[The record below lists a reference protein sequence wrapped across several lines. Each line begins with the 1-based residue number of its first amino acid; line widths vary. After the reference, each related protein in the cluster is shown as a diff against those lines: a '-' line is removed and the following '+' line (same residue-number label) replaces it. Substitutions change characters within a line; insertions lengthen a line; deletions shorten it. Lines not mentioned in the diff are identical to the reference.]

1 MITNDTF
8 PRAPTHVR
16 SWSPDHPLFAQ
27 ISATAGRGITAL
39 RFRCRG
45 SRNFMYVILGFGH
58 ESGNGAENLQS
69 NRKSGARSWHPWAMD
84 KSAKLS
90 LKTDR
95 DDVRIMTLQAH
106 ILEQQNHHPQASGT
120 FSWILSAL
128 SISAKIIA
136 DKVRR
141 ARLENVLGS
150 VGTENV
156 QGEVQQKL
164 DVLAN
169 DVLLRTLGGREGVAI
184 VASEENEEPVILRE
198 EGEGVPRYCVLF
210 DPLDGSSNLDICG
223 GVGTIFS
230 ILEYNG
236 GSSAQD
242 SLLQTGARQIA
253 AGYVLYGSSTVF
265 VLTIGKGV
273 DMFVLDPSI
282 GAFMRVERNLRIPRG
297 NKTYS
302 VNEGNRKSFPD
313 CYQRY
318 LDWAQSNNYSGRYAG
333 AMVADVHRILLKG
346 GVFLYPPTKKAPDG
360 KLRLMYEA
368 NPMAMI
374 IEQAGGK
381 AFAAPGQRIMDIE
394 PIAIHQRTPVIL
406 GATDQVAL
414 VLAHLEKK

>member
-1 MITNDTF
+1 MNKTPQLPVKTVREELRIT
-8 PRAPTHVR
+8 
-16 SWSPDHPLFAQ
+16 
-27 ISATAGRGITAL
+27 
-39 RFRCRG
+39 
-45 SRNFMYVILGFGH
+45 
-58 ESGNGAENLQS
+58 
-69 NRKSGARSWHPWAMD
+69 
-84 KSAKLS
+84 
-90 LKTDR
+90 
-95 DDVRIMTLQAH
+95 TLQAH
-106 ILEQQNHHPQASGT
+106 ILEQQAHYPHSSGT

-150 VGTENV
+150 VGVENV

-169 DVLLRTLGGREGVAI
+169 DVLLATLGGREGVAI

-198 EGEGVPRYCVLF
+198 DVEGVPRYCVLF

-230 ILEYNG
+230 ILQHTG
-236 GSSAQD
+236 HGASAQD
-242 SLLQTGARQIA
+242 SLLQPGVRQVA

-282 GAFMRVERNLRIPRG
+282 GAFMRVERNLMIPSG

-302 VNEGNRKSFPD
+302 VNEGNCKSFPEG
-313 CYQRY
+313 YQRY
-318 LDWAQSNNYSGRYAG
+318 LDWAQSNDYSSRYTG
-333 AMVADVHRILLKG
+333 AMVGDVHRILLKG

-381 AFAAPGQRIMDIE
+381 TFAAPGQRVMDIQ
-394 PIAIHQRTPVIL
+394 PTAIHQRTPVIL
-406 GATDQVAL
+406 GATDQVSL
-414 VLAHLEKK
+414 MLAHLEKP